1 MPQTLN
7 ELFST
12 RSVLCDGAMGT
23 MLYERGVFI
32 HRCYDELNLSQP
44 DLVRAVHEEY
54 LQAGAE
60 ILETNTFG
68 GNRYRLERHGLQ
80 DQMHAMNFA
89 GAQLA
94 RQSVDR
100 MHDKQA
106 SQSYVAGSVGPLGV
120 LIEPLGKVAY
130 DEARLAFAEQIAA
143 LAEGGVDLL
152 MLETMTSLREVHQAI
167 LAARE
172 AAPHLPVIVM
182 MTIDE
187 EGNTLDGSS
196 PETAAAKLT
205 EWGADAIGCNCSAG
219 PATVLSAIE
228 RMRAATSLPLAAMPN
243 AGMPRAVDGRNIY
256 LCSPEYMASFVRKFA
271 QAGVQFIGGCCGTT
285 PHHIR
290 AMRSALRALEA
301 RKNSSATTAAA
312 PVQNSVTPPPLAE
325 RSKLGADLAAGKFI
339 ALVEI
344 VPPRGISCQ
353 RELDAAA
360 MLGKNGIEAI
370 NVPDSPRASARM
382 SALSLCLQ
390 IQQRVGIESVL
401 HYTCRDRNVL
411 SIQSD
416 LLGAA
421 SLGLRN
427 ILCLT
432 GDPPKLGN
440 YPDATAVFDVDAIG
454 LVNIVRNL
462 NRGLDIGGNSIGAST
477 GFAVGV
483 AANPGV
489 PDIDNE
495 VRRFAYKVEAGAEY
509 AITQPV
515 FDMRLLEAFLRRIEQ
530 FRIPVLAGIW
540 PLVSLRNAE
549 FMRNDLRV
557 FVPDEILLRMQRAD
571 TPELARAEGVRIA
584 QEMLTEARGMVQ
596 GVQVSAPAGRYQAA
610 LAVMESVL
618 PPSSIQASAASGKI
632 KTADVADGVDA
643 KTGVNRGKL

>member
-1 MPQTLN
+1 MPNSLS
-7 ELFST
+7 ELFQT

-44 DLVRAVHEEY
+44 DLIRAIHEEY

-60 ILETNTFG
+60 IIETNTFG
-68 GNRYRLERHGLQ
+68 GNRFRLQHHGLQ
-80 DQMHAMNFA
+80 DKVHDVNVA
-89 GAQLA
+89 GAKIA
-94 RQSVDR
+94 RQAADQIR
-100 MHDKQA
+100 DKQA
-106 SQSYVAGSVGPLGV
+106 AQAYVAGAVGPIGV
-120 LIEPLGKVAY
+120 QIEPLGKVSF
-130 DEARLAFAEQIAA
+130 DEARAAFADQIRA

-152 MLETMTSLREVHQAI
+152 VLETMTSLNEVHQAI

-172 AAPHLPVIVM
+172 AAPQLPILAM

-196 PETAAAKLT
+196 PEVAARKLT
-205 EWGADAIGCNCSAG
+205 EWGVDAAGCNCSAG

-228 RMRAATSLPLAAMPN
+228 RMHTATALPLVAMPN

-256 LCSPEYMASFVRKFA
+256 LCSPEYMASFARKFA
-271 QAGVQFIGGCCGTT
+271 QAGVQFVGGCCGTT
-285 PHHIR
+285 PSHIR
-290 AMRSALRALEA
+290 AMRSALRALDA
-301 RKNSSATTAAA
+301 RKSGTVTSATVTA
-312 PVQNSVTPPPLAE
+312 QNTVTAPPLE
-325 RSKLGADLAAGKFI
+325 KRSKLGADLVAGKFI

-344 VPPRGISCQ
+344 VPPRGISPH
-353 RELDAAA
+353 RELQAAA
-360 MLGKNGIEAI
+360 LLAQNGVEAI

-390 IQQRVGIESVL
+390 IQQQVGIESVL

-462 NRGLDIGGNSIGAST
+462 NSGLDIGGNSIGAST
-477 GFAVGV
+477 GFAIGV

-489 PDIDNE
+489 PDLDNE

-515 FDMRLLEAFLRRIEQ
+515 FDLRLLEAFLKRVEQ
-530 FRIPVLAGIW
+530 FHLPVIAGIW

-557 FVPDEILLRMQRAD
+557 FVPDEILLRMQQAD
-571 TPELARAEGVRIA
+571 TPELARAEGVKIA
-584 QEMLTEARGMVQ
+584 QEMLVAARDMVQ
-596 GVQVSAPAGRYQAA
+596 GVQVSAPSGRFEAA
-610 LAVMESVL
+610 LTVMESVL
-618 PPSSIQASAASGKI
+618 PRSSRQTVEPTAVGSTGKVQQE
-632 KTADVADGVDA
+632 AEQ
-643 KTGVNRGKL
+643 GVNLAKL